1 MKSRLI
7 IWFILIFLIESL
19 FISCIDRNIT
29 NISESL
35 EINSSYSL
43 PIGDVSYDI
52 NDYFELLKDLG
63 LDTIQPDTLQIDTIQ
78 SQYGDSL
85 GLVEYNDTLYENIRY
100 VVDTLIYNQF
110 DFGSLGN
117 DLDKIKAVTFVSI
130 INNDFPTETR
140 LQVYFADG
148 SLAIIDSLFSSG
160 PYLFTPPEL
169 DNDGIPVDRPL
180 DIVNTPVSE
189 YVIENLA
196 EIRYIIVNG
205 YVKTLRPDINISKF
219 YSYYIL
225 SIHIAVR
232 IELEFNTSEF

>member
-1 MKSRLI
+1 M
-7 IWFILIFLIESL
+7 
-19 FISCIDRNIT
+19 
-29 NISESL
+29 
-35 EINSSYSL
+35 
-43 PIGDVSYDI
+43 
-52 NDYFELLKDLG
+52 LKDLG

-85 GLVEYNDTLYENIRY
+85 GLVEYNDTVYENIRY
-100 VVDTLIYNQF
+100 VVDTLIYNPF
-110 DFGSLGN
+110 DFSSLGN
-117 DLDKIKAVTFVSI
+117 DLEKIKAITFVSI

-148 SLAIIDSLFSSG
+148 SQAIIDSLFGSG
-160 PYLFTPPEL
+160 PYLFIPPEL
-169 DNDGIPVDRPL
+169 DNNGIPVDRPL
-180 DIVNTPVSE
+180 EIVNTPVSE

-196 EIRYIIVNG
+196 EIRNIIVNG